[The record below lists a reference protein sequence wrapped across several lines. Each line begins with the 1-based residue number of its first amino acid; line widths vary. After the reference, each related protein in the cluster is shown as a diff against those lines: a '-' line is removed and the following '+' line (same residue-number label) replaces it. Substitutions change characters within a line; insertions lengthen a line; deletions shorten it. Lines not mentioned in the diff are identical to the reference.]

1 MWGCACAVAV
11 ATTRPA
17 NAAAAQKKKRQIIDL
32 LAKATLL
39 ARQISR
45 ARRRTI
51 SRTAAEWRR
60 EMPLRRRG
68 KVTRN
73 LRPRG
78 AAVGT
83 RVMAAF
89 ARSIRMQHHRPG
101 MAHDVRIRF
110 RQHLH
115 VVTGRQQAVD
125 ERAVE
130 ARFHA
135 QIAARRAPGAPQQP
149 ARGVDRADRKSTRL
163 NSSHL
168 GISYA
173 VFC

>member
-11 ATTRPA
+11 AKTRPA

-32 LAKATLL
+32 LAKAALL

-45 ARRRTI
+45 ARKRTI

-68 KVTRN
+68 KTRN
-73 LRPRG
+73 LHPRG
-78 AAVGT
+78 AAVGA
-83 RVMAAF
+83 RVVAAL

-101 MAHDVRIRF
+101 MAHDVRIRL

-115 VVTGRQQAVD
+115 VVAGRQQAVD
-125 ERAVE
+125 
-130 ARFHA
+130 
-135 QIAARRAPGAPQQP
+135 
-149 ARGVDRADRKSTRL
+149 
-163 NSSHL
+163 
-168 GISYA
+168 
-173 VFC
+173 